1 MTGSQANQRDSL
13 FMELRQVS
21 FALDELRLFL
31 DTHPTDASALAL
43 FGEYQARRNE
53 ILAEYSPVFGP
64 VESYDVNTDGG
75 WGWINATMPWETEA
89 N

>member
-1 MTGSQANQRDSL
+1 M
-13 FMELRQVS
+13 
-21 FALDELRLFL
+21 RLTNCAFSSIR
-31 DTHPTDASALAL
+31 TRRTASALAL

-64 VESYDVNTDGG
+64 VEAYDVNTDGG
-75 WGWINATMPWETEA
+75 WGWVNAPMPWETEA